1 MAHPAL
7 LLVAVLAA
15 SEGEPNRGQTE
26 HLLRTARVAS
36 MVDVGEGITDSHR
49 VDLEAGTRRLRA
61 IFKTI
66 DQRNDFEF
74 RFGRETASVY
84 RDSYK
89 HEIAAYELDK
99 LLGLGL
105 VPVAVE
111 RKIDGRR
118 GSVQVWVE
126 RQSRRFVHGQP
137 PPDRRRADD
146 DVHVVRLFDYLAF
159 NSDRHFRNLLFGED
173 WRPILI
179 DHSLAFQVLKVP
191 SRPLHRFP
199 RGPVERLRGL
209 DRRRMKKA
217 LGRYLAKDQLRAL
230 EQRRRKVLELVA
242 AAIAQ
247 HPGEEVLFEWRA
259 ASWAEAGPDP

>member
-15 SEGEPNRGQTE
+15 SEAEPNRGKTE
-26 HLLRTARVAS
+26 HLLRTARVTS
-36 MVDVGEGITDSHR
+36 IVEVGQGITGSHR
-49 VDLEAGTRRLRA
+49 AALEAAGRRLRA
-61 IFKTI
+61 IFKTV

-74 RFGRETASVY
+74 RFGRETAPVY

-89 HEIAAYELDK
+89 HEVAAYELDK

-126 RQSRRFVHGQP
+126 RPWRRFVHGQP
-137 PPDRRRADD
+137 PPDRRRADE
-146 DVHVVRLFDYLAF
+146 DVHVVRLFDYLVF
-159 NSDRHFRNLLFGED
+159 NPDRHFRNLLFAED

-179 DHSLAFQVLKVP
+179 DHSLAFQTLKLP

-199 RGPVERLRGL
+199 RGPVERLRTL
-209 DRRRMKKA
+209 DRRRMKKV

-230 EQRRRKVLELVA
+230 EQRRRRVLELVA
-242 AAIAQ
+242 ATIAE
-247 HPGEEVLFEWRA
+247 HPREEVLFEWRA
-259 ASWAEAGPDP
+259 ASRAGAGADP